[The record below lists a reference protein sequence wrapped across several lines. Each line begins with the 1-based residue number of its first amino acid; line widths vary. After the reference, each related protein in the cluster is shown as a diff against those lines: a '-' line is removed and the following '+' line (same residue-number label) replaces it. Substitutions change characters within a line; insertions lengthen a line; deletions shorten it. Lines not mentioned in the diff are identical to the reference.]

1 MTAPTTP
8 AAPAGPP
15 GTSGPDAKTRRIS
28 VAPTDLSPTGYVLRG
43 PRELSVRFDRRVT
56 LMCGLLVAV
65 LVAVFLTSLAVG
77 DFTISPGDVVR
88 TLFGNPPDPLADFI
102 VNGRRLP
109 RVLVAFLVGGALG
122 ASGAVFQSLSRNPL
136 GSPDVIGF
144 TSGASAGA
152 VFVILVTGGSMLQV
166 AGGAVV
172 GGLVTAIAVYLLA
185 YKRGVQGFR
194 LILVG
199 IAAGAML
206 TSAVHYMLM
215 RAELIQAASAQ
226 VWLTGSLNTRA
237 WDHVVAVGI
246 GVALVAPLLAVLSR
260 PMRLIE
266 MGDEAATG
274 LGVNAERT
282 RLGMLLAATVLAAIA
297 VAAAGPIAFIALS
310 APHLA
315 RRLTGASGAAVG
327 AAALMGAALLGA
339 SDLIAQW
346 VLPTPLPV
354 GVVTVC
360 IGGLYLVWL
369 LAREGRRNHV

>member
-1 MTAPTTP
+1 M
-8 AAPAGPP
+8 
-15 GTSGPDAKTRRIS
+15 
-28 VAPTDLSPTGYVLRG
+28 LRG
-43 PRELSVRFDRRVT
+43 PGELSVRFDRRIVLT
-56 LMCGLLVAV
+56 CSLLVAV
-65 LVAVFLTSLAVG
+65 LIAVFLTSLAVG
-77 DFTISPGDVVR
+77 DFTIAPGDVVR

-152 VFVILVTGGSMLQV
+152 VFVILVTGGSMAQV
-166 AGGAVV
+166 AGGAVA
-172 GGLVTAIAVYLLA
+172 GGVATAIAVYLLA
-185 YKRGVQGFR
+185 YKRGGQGFR

-237 WDHVVAVGI
+237 WDHVIAVGI
-246 GVALVAPLLAVLSR
+246 GVALVVPMLFVLSR

-274 LGVNAERT
+274 LGVSAERT
-282 RLGMLLAATVLAAIA
+282 RLGMLIAATVLAAIA
-297 VAAAGPIAFIALS
+297 VAAAGPVSFIALS

-327 AAALMGAALLGA
+327 AAALMGAVLLGG
-339 SDLIAQW
+339 SDLVAQW
-346 VLPTPLPV
+346 VLPTPMPV

-360 IGGLYLVWL
+360 VGGVYLVWL

>member
-1 MTAPTTP
+1 MTAPPATP
-8 AAPAGPP
+8 QAEQAAQ
-15 GTSGPDAKTRRIS
+15 TRRIT
-28 VAPTDLSPTGYVLRG
+28 VTPTDLSPTAFVLRG
-43 PRELSVRFDRRVT
+43 PGETSVRFDRRVV
-56 LMCGLLVAV
+56 LMCGLLVAI
-65 LVAVFLTSLAVG
+65 LVAVFVTSLAVG

-166 AGGAVV
+166 AGGAVI
-172 GGLVTAIAVYLLA
+172 GGLATAIAVYLLA

-237 WDHVVAVGI
+237 WDHVIAVGI
-246 GVALVAPLLAVLSR
+246 GVALVAPMLAVLSR

-282 RLGMLLAATVLAAIA
+282 RLGMLIAATILAAIA

-339 SDLIAQW
+339 SDLVAQW

>member
-1 MTAPTTP
+1 MSAPAD
-8 AAPAGPP
+8 AAPARG
-15 GTSGPDAKTRRIS
+15 RRLA
-28 VAPTDLSPTGYVLRG
+28 VEPTGLSPTAYVLRG
-43 PRELSVRFDRRVT
+43 PRDASVRFDRRVV
-56 LMCGLLVAV
+56 LMCSLLVAV

-77 DFTISPGDVVR
+77 DYTISAADVVR

-152 VFVILVTGGSMLQV
+152 VFVILVTGGGMLQI
-166 AGGAVV
+166 AGGAVA
-172 GGLVTAIAVYLLA
+172 GGVVTAVAVYLLA

-237 WDHVVAVGI
+237 WDHVTAVGI
-246 GVALVAPLLAVLSR
+246 GVAVIAPLLAVLSR
-260 PMRLIE
+260 PMRMIE
-266 MGDEAATG
+266 MGDDAATG
-274 LGVNAERT
+274 LGVDAERV
-282 RLGMLLAATVLAAIA
+282 RLGMLIAATVLAAIS
-297 VAAAGPIAFIALS
+297 VAAAGPIAFIALA

-315 RRLTGASGAAVG
+315 RRLTGATGAAVG
-327 AAALMGAALLGA
+327 SAALMGAALLGA
-339 SDLIAQW
+339 SDLVAQW
-346 VLPTPLPV
+346 VLPSPLPV

-360 IGGLYLVWL
+360 VGGLYLVWL

>member
-1 MTAPTTP
+1 MSRITVEPT
-8 AAPAGPP
+8 G
-15 GTSGPDAKTRRIS
+15 
-28 VAPTDLSPTGYVLRG
+28 LSPTSYALRDG
-43 PRELSVRFDRRVT
+43 DDRWSVRFDRRVVIVSM
-56 LMCGLLVAV
+56 LLGLV
-65 LVAVFLTSLAVG
+65 LIAVFLASLAVG
-77 DFTISPGDVVR
+77 DYQIGPADVVR
-88 TLFGNPPDPLADFI
+88 TLFGSPPDPLADFI

-152 VFVILVTGGSMLQV
+152 VFVILVAGGTMAQV
-166 AGGAVV
+166 AAGAVL
-172 GGLVTAIAVYLLA
+172 GGLATAIAVYLLA

-206 TSAVHYMLM
+206 TSAVSYMLM
-215 RAELIQAASAQ
+215 RAELIQAAGAQ

-237 WDHVVAVGI
+237 WDHVVAVAI
-246 GVALVAPLLAVLSR
+246 GVVLVVPALLALSR
-260 PMRLIE
+260 PMRMIE
-266 MGDEAATG
+266 MGDDAATG
-274 LGVNAERT
+274 LGVSAERT
-282 RLGMLLAATVLAAIA
+282 RLGMLIAATILAAIS
-297 VAAAGPIAFIALS
+297 VAAAGPISFIALS

-315 RRLTGASGAAVG
+315 RRLTRAPGAAVG
-327 AAALMGAALLGA
+327 AAALMGAALLGV
-339 SDLIAQW
+339 SDLVAQW

-360 IGGLYLVWL
+360 VGGLYLVWL